1 MNDPI
6 TNNDAISLIAA
17 ILNGPSNFNM
27 NTILDNSLHDVGGY
41 INVISEEGSK
51 KLKEVGFSENECI
64 NSKCPIFH
72 IDFEEGEIVTL
83 LPCNHAFSPDAI
95 KKWLENEKAECPICR
110 FKLPSKE
117 VRRSSHNVDDNSDN
131 TSDNNSS
138 FPVIPINTNIQY
150 DNNTDINMLQSIAMP
165 INAPA
170 IEFPSHS
177 LFYQDNTTNI
187 NQSNV
192 PYNNLVHP
200 FGPGNVFRIAR
211 IIHENDDENDI
222 VQSITNIPSV
232 NATIMNILN
241 NTVSGTNSTTVN
253 TQNLYEDNSTSAN
266 STSANSTEAYI
277 NNITSDSES
286 SDVNDRVF
294 YQDISDEDL

>member
-1 MNDPI
+1 MNDSS

-27 NTILDNSLHDVGGY
+27 NTILNNSLHDVGGY
-41 INVISEEGSK
+41 INVLSEEGSK

-117 VRRSSHNVDDNSDN
+117 VRRE
-131 TSDNNSS
+131 TSEDTT
-138 FPVIPINTNIQY
+138 IPDVALNTNIQY
-150 DNNTDINMLQSIAMP
+150 DNSTDISMLQSIAIP
-165 INAPA
+165 LNAPV
-170 IEFPSHS
+170 IELPSHS
-177 LFYQDNTTNI
+177 LFYHQDNSTNL
-187 NQSNV
+187 NQTDV

-232 NATIMNILN
+232 NTTIMNILN
-241 NTVSGTNSTTVN
+241 STSTGVSSTNNDNQT
-253 TQNLYEDNSTSAN
+253 LYPDNSTSIN
-266 STSANSTEAYI
+266 TTETYI
-277 NNITSDSES
+277 NNLTSDSET
-286 SDVNDRVF
+286 SDVNDRTF